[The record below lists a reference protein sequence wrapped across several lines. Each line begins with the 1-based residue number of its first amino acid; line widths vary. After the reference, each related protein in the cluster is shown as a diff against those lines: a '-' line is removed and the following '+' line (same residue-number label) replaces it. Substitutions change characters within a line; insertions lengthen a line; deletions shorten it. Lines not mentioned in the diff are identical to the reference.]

1 MEKSGYG
8 VRETGSLKSDL
19 QLSYMCHIVS
29 GILGYAKYP
38 FMLFDDTLFYSELIW
53 LDTTELERILIDKS
67 LWGNIIYVGVH
78 PQV

>member
-29 GILGYAKYP
+29 GILGYLAYP
-38 FMLFDDTLFYSELIW
+38 FMLFDDTATGVDFFMLFDDTFHELTI
-53 LDTTELERILIDKS
+53 ERS
-67 LWGNIIYVGVH
+67 
-78 PQV
+78 

>member
-8 VRETGSLKSDL
+8 VCETGSLKSDL

-38 FMLFDDTLFYSELIW
+38 FMLSVDTARGVGFFMLFDDTSSE
-53 LDTTELERILIDKS
+53 
-67 LWGNIIYVGVH
+67 
-78 PQV
+78 